1 MFLRTRLQVQACGSI
16 FRHPFSQQCC
26 LKIQLRLLIG
36 IFITILS
43 RAPAWMLLPMM
54 LFLEAVAM
62 VTINPLPWKS
72 LSVGMLCSPRAPGSI

>member
-1 MFLRTRLQVQACGSI
+1 MSQRPLRASSVCFWARGERGGEAVRCVWMRARDAVFLRTRLQMQPCAAI

-43 RAPAWMLLPMM
+43 AAPA
-54 LFLEAVAM
+54 
-62 VTINPLPWKS
+62 
-72 LSVGMLCSPRAPGSI
+72 